1 MGAQIETLESASEQ
15 AKKQAQTAKDHI
27 DTAKEQRTKIKNLV
41 ENLSGRKLGDLV
53 DQLNNDRRTDEISQ
67 DLSDAEQQYEDL
79 LAAFEKFK
87 QNQQDQQ
94 NDIESKLRQDESNMD
109 KLKETR

>member
-1 MGAQIETLESASEQ
+1 MALRTQWYVCYERAQRKKGTIERIIIQIETLESASEQ

-27 DTAKEQRTKIKNLV
+27 DTAKEQLTKIKNLV

-67 DLSDAEQQYEDL
+67 DLSVSENHTQ
-79 LAAFEKFK
+79 
-87 QNQQDQQ
+87 
-94 NDIESKLRQDESNMD
+94 SKLTSISIGCR
-109 KLKETR
+109 TAV

>member
-1 MGAQIETLESASEQ
+1 MG
-15 AKKQAQTAKDHI
+15 
-27 DTAKEQRTKIKNLV
+27 AKEQLTKIKNLV
-41 ENLSGRKLGDLV
+41 AHLSGRKLGDLV

-94 NDIESKLRQDESNMD
+94 NDIERKLRQDESNMD
-109 KLKETR
+109 KLKETRDKREAELDQLKK

>member
-1 MGAQIETLESASEQ
+1 MALRTQWYVCYERAQRKKGTIERIIIQIETLESASEQ

-27 DTAKEQRTKIKNLV
+27 DTAKEQLTKIKNLV

-67 DLSDAEQQYEDL
+67 DLSVSENHTHL
-79 LAAFEKFK
+79 
-87 QNQQDQQ
+87 
-94 NDIESKLRQDESNMD
+94 
-109 KLKETR
+109 T